1 MLPEPVHVTVTDDD
15 LQRSR
20 LTVFFR
26 LLLALPHIIWLGMWA
41 AGALLLS
48 PVLWIA
54 TLVRTQP
61 PGWMRSFY
69 TAFVRYAVH
78 LNAYLGL
85 AANPFPGFRGDP
97 GTYPV
102 DVEFPEPV
110 PQNRWSIAFRWVLA
124 APPLMLAAG
133 LGAAYGGGFGNG
145 WSFSFSIGVLA
156 VVPFLAWFACL
167 ARAAMPRGFRDLIVF
182 VLNYCGQAYAYALLL
197 TPRYPNAD
205 PALAPGAD
213 LPEHPVTLSVR
224 DDDLRRSRLTVFF
237 RFLLALPHIVWLTLW
252 GIAVF
257 FVVLVAGVVAV
268 FTAHVPEGMHR
279 FMAAYV
285 RYQVHVNAFLYL
297 AANPFP
303 GFTGAPG
310 SYPIEIEVG
319 PRERHGRWTVAFRFL
334 LVFPAF
340 LVAAA
345 LGTAQGLAA
354 VGAWFAS
361 LATGRMPHG
370 LRNLLAYT
378 LRYSAQTYAYALLVT
393 PRYPYSGPGPCDRPE
408 APASAQVAA

>member
-1 MLPEPVHVTVTDDD
+1 MLSDPVRLTVDDD

-41 AGALLLS
+41 VAALVLA
-48 PVLWIA
+48 PVLWVA

-61 PGWMRSFY
+61 PGWMHNFY

-78 LNAYLGL
+78 LNAYLGM
-85 AANPFPGFRGDP
+85 AANPYPGFLGDP
-97 GTYPV
+97 GSYPV

-124 APPLMLAAG
+124 VPPLMLAAA
-133 LGAAYGGGFGNG
+133 LGAGYGGGFGNG
-145 WSFSFSIGVLA
+145 WSVSFSVGVLTI
-156 VVPFLAWFACL
+156 VPFLAWFACL
-167 ARAAMPRGFRDLIVF
+167 ARAAMPRGFRDVVVYALT
-182 VLNYCGQAYAYALLL
+182 YGAQAYAYLLLL

-205 PALAPGAD
+205 PALAPGAE
-213 LPEHPVTLSVR
+213 LPAHPVTLSAAG
-224 DDDLRRSRLTVFF
+224 DDLRRNRLTVFF
-237 RFLLALPHIVWLTLW
+237 RGLLWLPHLVWLLLW

-257 FVVLVAGVVAV
+257 FVALVAGIVAV
-268 FTAHVPEGMHR
+268 FTGLVPEGLHN

-285 RYQVHVNAFLYL
+285 RYQVHVAAFLYL
-297 AANPFP
+297 AGNPFP

-310 SYPIEIEVG
+310 SYPVAVEVG
-319 PRERHGRWTVAFRFL
+319 PRERHGRWTVFFRFL
-334 LVFPAF
+334 LAFPAF
-340 LVAAA
+340 LVATA
-345 LGTAQGLAA
+345 LGGAQALAA
-354 VGAWFAS
+354 VGGWFAS
-361 LATGRMPHG
+361 LATGRMPNG
-370 LRNLLAYT
+370 LRNLLAYS

-408 APASAQVAA
+408 ATASAQVAA